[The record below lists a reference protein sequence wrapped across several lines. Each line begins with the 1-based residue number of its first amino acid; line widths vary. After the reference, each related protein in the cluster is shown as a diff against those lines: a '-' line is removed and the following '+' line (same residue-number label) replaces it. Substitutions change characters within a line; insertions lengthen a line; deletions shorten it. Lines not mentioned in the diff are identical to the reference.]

1 MEETETVLMQ
11 KVLLAL
17 TVVSLLLVSVI
28 HNNSLRVKKISLTQ
42 SLSLPWGTTV
52 TMAQVHHNSVCGML
66 NKTTSR

>member
-28 HNNSLRVKKISLTQ
+28 HNNSLRVKNLSNSIPLLT
-42 SLSLPWGTTV
+42 LW
-52 TMAQVHHNSVCGML
+52 N
-66 NKTTSR
+66 

>member
-28 HNNSLRVKKISLTQ
+28 HNSLRVKNLSNSIPLLT
-42 SLSLPWGTTV
+42 LW
-52 TMAQVHHNSVCGML
+52 N
-66 NKTTSR
+66 